1 MINFIKNLFKKID
14 PVILKLNHIILVSLL
29 LGMFLLLFINV
40 VGRYLFSVT
49 YLPADELARYFMIT
63 LAFLGFGL
71 AMRESKHSYFNI
83 IQDALPK
90 KYRKK
95 LRIFVALGV
104 YFILFILL
112 VLGFQYSLLFMNSR
126 TQSLQWPVGLWY
138 LAIPVGTL
146 LFIYHFTFVFMEYIN
161 LEKNE
166 EVLKEIESISETFK
180 GSKYSDENI
189 EDIE

>member
-83 IQDALPK
+83 IQDA
-90 KYRKK
+90 
-95 LRIFVALGV
+95 
-104 YFILFILL
+104 
-112 VLGFQYSLLFMNSR
+112 
-126 TQSLQWPVGLWY
+126 
-138 LAIPVGTL
+138 
-146 LFIYHFTFVFMEYIN
+146 
-161 LEKNE
+161 
-166 EVLKEIESISETFK
+166 
-180 GSKYSDENI
+180 
-189 EDIE
+189 